1 MENCRICNSDYKKAF
16 KSDRLKAVK
25 HLEKLN
31 QCYCKK
37 CNTFMPLSDKS
48 NHLNSDQ
55 HKNKTKQQRKATQV
69 WCEDCGKY
77 ISDKTRH
84 FQSEI
89 HTLRSQATRS
99 TQNTFGTGVEVI
111 VNEKTYIK
119 LKVKPTDV
127 ASQDLKKQIN
137 DLLSK
142 NYFPRYKYQLSYL
155 AKFIKHGEEEIVFH
169 KWVKSDFNYKHT
181 NENVHNTLMQ
191 KLDDEQL

>member
-1 MENCRICNSDYKKAF
+1 MENCRICNSDYI
-16 KSDRLKAVK
+16 
-25 HLEKLN
+25 
-31 QCYCKK
+31 
-37 CNTFMPLSDKS
+37 KS

-55 HKNKTKQQRKATQV
+55 HKNKTKQQREATQV

-99 TQNTFGTGVEVI
+99 TPALHTLFIGPWVEVI

-119 LKVKPTDV
+119 LKVNPTGV
-127 ASQDLKKQIN
+127 ASQNLEKEIN
-137 DLLSK
+137 DLLSE

-155 AKFIKHGEEEIVFH
+155 AKFIKYGGAACEEILFQNGL
-169 KWVKSDFNYKHT
+169 SQILIII
-181 NENVHNTLMQ
+181 TLMRMCITH
-191 KLDDEQL
+191 